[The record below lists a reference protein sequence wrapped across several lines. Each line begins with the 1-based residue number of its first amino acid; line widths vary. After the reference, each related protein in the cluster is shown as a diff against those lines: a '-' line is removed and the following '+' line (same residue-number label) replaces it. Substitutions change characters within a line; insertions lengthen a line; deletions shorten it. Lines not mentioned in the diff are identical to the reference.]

1 MAEKL
6 NIGLFLKVWSE
17 ILSDHYGVK
26 ITLTAIPKD
35 ASPNDS
41 TAEKEKS
48 PMHQRQ

>member
-6 NIGLFLKVWSE
+6 NIDHFIKVWSE

-35 ASPNDS
+35 ATPNNS
-41 TAEKEKS
+41 AAEKEKS

>member
-6 NIGLFLKVWSE
+6 NIDRFMKVWSE

-35 ASPNDS
+35 ASPRDS
-41 TAEKEKS
+41 TAENEKN